1 MHHGKLRLRTIIVL
15 TALGLAVSFPTTA
28 TASSP
33 HEVDPLSLTPALN
46 PAFTW
51 TCFEAGAGIVCRG
64 ERSDVYGP
72 DPIGFDCDGQP
83 VSVSGRG
90 EQLMTRWHTADGLAT
105 RTMVNI
111 SYDDRITLAADG
123 SGPAVRSTQH
133 WNRHYVYNVAGDPS
147 SRILTE
153 TGRVLTVFAPD
164 GGKIWQVTG
173 YTEFAPGE
181 DFETVVAQHGR
192 DDFASGGDFVEAVCD
207 ALT

>member
-1 MHHGKLRLRTIIVL
+1 MQYRKTRLRTIITL
-15 TALGLAVSFPTTA
+15 AAAGLAVSFPATA
-28 TASSP
+28 TATSP
-33 HEVDPLSLTPALN
+33 HEVDPLTLTPALN

-51 TCFEAGAGIVCRG
+51 TCFEAATGITCQG
-64 ERSDVYGP
+64 HRSELYDP
-72 DPIGFDCDGQP
+72 DPIGFDCDGKP
-83 VSVSGRG
+83 VFVSGHG
-90 EQLMTRWHTADGLAT
+90 EQRMTRWHTAAGHAT
-105 RTMVNI
+105 KTVVNI
-111 SYDDRITLAADG
+111 SYADRTTLAADG
-123 SGPAVRSTQH
+123 SGAAVRSTQH
-133 WNRHYVYNVAGDPS
+133 WNRHYVYPVPADLD

-164 GGKIWQVTG
+164 GGKIWQSTG